1 MSEPIRVLKSGTW
14 LYAGEVVC
22 DVRIIVQNWD
32 YYFEEGFD
40 PDPPS
45 LNENGE
51 AYYVQF
57 ASPVERNAF
66 GQRSRT
72 CLSFEEALKLAEEMS
87 PSPIAWQG

>member
-1 MSEPIRVLKSGTW
+1 MTQAVKVLKRGTW

-22 DVRIIVQNWD
+22 DVHIIVQNWD

-45 LNENGE
+45 LNEQGE

-57 ASPVERNAF
+57 GSPVERNAF
-66 GQRSRT
+66 GLRSRT
-72 CLSFEEALKLAEEMS
+72 CLSLEEAVKLAEEIS
-87 PSPIAWQG
+87 PSPIVWQS